1 MVQRMRNNLMRLV
14 CILAWILALT
24 ATAVNARD
32 AEVASSPP
40 AVPSTPAVADRNAK
54 QTDGGAPDET
64 TAPQAAAH
72 RSLPDKAEL
81 QSTIDRFAGDYGLD
95 PDLVHAL
102 IRVESAY
109 DPQAV
114 SRAGAVGLM
123 QVMPET
129 AVDYGIDSIDR
140 LFEPETNLHTGMR
153 HLKRLL
159 EKYDGIGAAVMAYNA
174 GEGALERGQ
183 GFVEYPETQ
192 RYAHQV
198 LSAYLIKKG
207 IHPYSPD
214 AQRALGMALTPEM
227 AVADG
232 RSYPPRQAASRQSFP
247 MFPPGWA
254 AQTQTPRGQ
263 AGEVRDQ
270 RIRATR
276 LSSRLAVPGHSLL
289 KSRLTDPARRAARLS
304 KRSVR

>member
-1 MVQRMRNNLMRLV
+1 MRNNLMRLV

-32 AEVASSPP
+32 AEIAGSLPAAPSAS
-40 AVPSTPAVADRNAK
+40 AVTDLATK
-54 QTDGGAPDET
+54 QTDGDATDET
-64 TAPQAAAH
+64 TAPQAPPQPP
-72 RSLPDKAEL
+72 RSLPDKTKL

-192 RYAHQV
+192 RYTHQV
-198 LSAYLIKKG
+198 LSAYLVKKG
-207 IHPYSPD
+207 LHPYSPD
-214 AQRALGMALTPEM
+214 ARRVLGMALTPEM

-232 RSYPPRQAASRQSFP
+232 RSYSPRQAASRQSFP

-254 AQTQTPRGQ
+254 AQTQTLRGK

-270 RIRATR
+270 RIRTTR

>member
-1 MVQRMRNNLMRLV
+1 MRNNLMWLV
-14 CILAWILALT
+14 CVLAWILALT

-32 AEVASSPP
+32 AEIAGSLPAAPSASTVTDL
-40 AVPSTPAVADRNAK
+40 AAK
-54 QTDGGAPDET
+54 QTDGDATDET
-64 TAPQAAAH
+64 TAPQAPPPP

-81 QSTIDRFAGDYGLD
+81 QSMIDRFAGDYGLD

-129 AVDYGIDSIDR
+129 AVDYGVDSIDR

-159 EKYDGIGAAVMAYNA
+159 EKYDGIGSAVMAYNA
-174 GEGALERGQ
+174 GEGALERGR

-192 RYAHQV
+192 RYTHQV
-198 LSAYLIKKG
+198 LSAYLVKKG

-214 AQRALGMALTPEM
+214 ARRALGMALTPEM

-232 RSYPPRQAASRQSFP
+232 RSYTLRPRQAASRQSFP
-247 MFPPGWA
+247 MFPPGLA